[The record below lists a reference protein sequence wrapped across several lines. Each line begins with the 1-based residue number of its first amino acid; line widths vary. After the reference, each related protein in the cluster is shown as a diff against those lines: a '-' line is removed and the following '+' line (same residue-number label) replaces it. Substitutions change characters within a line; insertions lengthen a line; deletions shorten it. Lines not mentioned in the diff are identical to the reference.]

1 MCRARNQAALRKAA
15 HIAPETLPVVDATAV
30 DRLGADE
37 GPLDRPVVSCCLT
50 REPTVGELAALP
62 DRLQVR
68 TRPRGGYCNLLL
80 TIA

>member
-1 MCRARNQAALRKAA
+1 MARDCPRAALREAER
-15 HIAPETLPVVDATAV
+15 IAPGTLPVVDAAAV
-30 DRLGADE
+30 AHLGSDE

-62 DRLQVR
+62 DRVQVR